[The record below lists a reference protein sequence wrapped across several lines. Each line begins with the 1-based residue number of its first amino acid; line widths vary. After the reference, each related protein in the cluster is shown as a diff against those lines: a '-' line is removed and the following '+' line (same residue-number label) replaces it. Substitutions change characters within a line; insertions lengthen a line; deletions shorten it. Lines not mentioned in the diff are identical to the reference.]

1 MAVRA
6 RRQSPGQSS
15 GQSSG
20 HSGGKARGLARTLL
34 AGALALAAATPLLWM
49 VNVSLMPKGAA
60 GMFPPPFWPAHP
72 TLDNY
77 RELLSAHPDVNGAST
92 NYRIGPAIANSVVL
106 ATLTTVLVLALTV
119 PAGYAFAK
127 LRFAGKARLLQAVLA
142 LAVVP
147 TQVAMLPLF
156 LMLKWAGLVNTYAGV
171 LAPWLAG
178 VYGVLFVRQA
188 TLAIPDEMLD
198 AARVDGA
205 SEWGILIRIVLPL
218 LRPAVVTLALFSFL
232 ASWSDF
238 LWPLIA
244 ITDQNLYTLPV
255 ALAAIGREHVRDT
268 ELMMAGAVVTTAPV
282 LLLFLG
288 LQRYYFTGVLGGGVK
303 G

>member
-1 MAVRA
+1 MIRPRAV
-6 RRQSPGQSS
+6 
-15 GQSSG
+15 
-20 HSGGKARGLARTLL
+20 LANLL
-34 AGALALAAATPLLWM
+34 VAALALVTAAPLVWM
-49 VNVSLMPKGAA
+49 VTVSLMPRGSATSY
-60 GMFPPPFWPAHP
+60 PPPFWPAHP
-72 TLDNY
+72 TLGNY
-77 RELLSAHPDVNGAST
+77 RELLFASDT
-92 NYRIGPAIANSVVL
+92 GIGSTDYHVLPALWNSVAL
-106 ATLTTVLVLALTV
+106 ATLATLLGVGLAL

-127 LRFAGKARLLQAVLA
+127 LRFTGRARLLQACLA

-156 LMLKWAGLVNTYAGV
+156 LLLKWVGLVNTYAGV
-171 LAPWLAG
+171 LAPGLAG

-205 SEWGILIRIVLPL
+205 SEWGIFTRIVLPL
-218 LRPAVVTLALFSFL
+218 LKPVVVTLALFTFL

-244 ITDQNLYTLPV
+244 ITDQRLYTLPV
-255 ALAAIGREHVRDT
+255 ALAAISREHAQDV
-268 ELMMAGAVVTTAPV
+268 ELMMAGAVITTAPV

-288 LQRYYFTGVLGGGVK
+288 LQRYYFSGVLGGGVK

>member
-1 MAVRA
+1 MAVS
-6 RRQSPGQSS
+6 RRGW
-15 GQSSG
+15 
-20 HSGGKARGLARTLL
+20 LRTTLVALL
-34 AGALALAAATPLLWM
+34 AVLTAAPLVWM
-49 VNVSLMPKGAA
+49 VTVSLMPKGAA
-60 GMFPPPFWPAHP
+60 NSYPPPFWPSHP

-77 RELLSAHPDVNGAST
+77 RELLFAHRDAYGGETS
-92 NYRIGPAIANSVVL
+92 YRIAPAIGNSFAL
-106 ATLTTVLVLALTV
+106 AMLSTLLGLGLSV

-127 LRFAGKARLLQAVLA
+127 LRFTGRAKLLQASLA

-156 LMLKWAGLVNTYAGV
+156 LLLKWAGLVNTYAGV
-171 LAPWLAG
+171 LAPGLAG
-178 VYGVLFVRQA
+178 VYGVLFIRQA

-198 AARVDGA
+198 AARIDGA
-205 SEWGILIRIVLPL
+205 SEWRIFTAVVLPL
-218 LRPAVVTLALFSFL
+218 LKPVVVTLGLFIFL

-244 ITDQNLYTLPV
+244 ITDQRLYTLPV
-255 ALAAIGREHVRDT
+255 ALAAISREHAQDV
-268 ELMMAGAVVTTAPV
+268 ELMMAGAVITTAPV

-288 LQRYYFTGVLGGGVK
+288 LQRYYFSGVLGGGVK

>member
-1 MAVRA
+1 MAVTA
-6 RRQSPGQSS
+6 RWT
-15 GQSSG
+15 
-20 HSGGKARGLARTLL
+20 ARGLARTLPV
-34 AGALALAAATPLLWM
+34 AALSFATVAPLVWM
-49 VNVSLMPKGAA
+49 VDVSLMPPGTAA
-60 GMFPPPFWPAHP
+60 RFPPPFWPAHP
-72 TLDNY
+72 TLANY
-77 RELLSAHPDVNGAST
+77 RELLFAHPGGST
-92 NYRIGPAIANSVVL
+92 SYHILPAIANSVAL
-106 ATLTTVLVLALTV
+106 ATLTTLLGLALTV

-127 LRFAGKARLLQAVLA
+127 LRFRGQARLLQALLA

-156 LMLKWAGLVNTYAGV
+156 LMLKSVGLVNSYAGV
-171 LAPWLAG
+171 LAPWLGG
-178 VYGVLFVRQA
+178 VYGVLFIRQA

-205 SEWGILIRIVLPL
+205 GEWRILTGVVLPL
-218 LRPAVVTLALFSFL
+218 LRPAVVTLALFVFL

-244 ITDQNLYTLPV
+244 ITDQQRYTLPV
-255 ALAAIGREHVRDT
+255 ALAAISREHARDT

-288 LQRYYFTGVLGGGVK
+288 LQRYYFSGVLGGGIK